1 MNKTIVNQIENRIS
15 HIKANIHNM
24 QNARAAIIEDLIY
37 LSDHK
42 KELKAVTGKT
52 FDEIVKELTGFSR
65 RYLNQLVSNYKYLET
80 YGKLELF
87 NTIDVKAIEHVKKQN
102 RPELLDRPEKLTRP
116 KSGDR
121 LPIVDAEIIDQS
133 GHKTGDRLP
142 KSDQVQ
148 KAAALNAELTDNM
161 DARFI
166 NQFYAMKNLD
176 AFQLEKICIA
186 IVGDVLHR
194 TRGKDRAAI
203 IGKVKKILK
212 DYK

>member
-1 MNKTIVNQIENRIS
+1 MNKVAVQIESRIS

-102 RPELLDRPEKLTRP
+102 RPELLDQPEKLTRP
-116 KSGDR
+116 KTGDG
-121 LPIVDAEIIDQS
+121 LPIVDAEILDQP

-148 KAAALNAELTDNM
+148 KAAALNVELADNA

-176 AFQLEKICIA
+176 PYQYEKIA
-186 IVGDVLHR
+186 VSVLDYALSK
-194 TRGKDRAAI
+194 TRGRDRQAI
-203 IGKVKKILK
+203 IDGVQKIMK
-212 DYK
+212 EYK